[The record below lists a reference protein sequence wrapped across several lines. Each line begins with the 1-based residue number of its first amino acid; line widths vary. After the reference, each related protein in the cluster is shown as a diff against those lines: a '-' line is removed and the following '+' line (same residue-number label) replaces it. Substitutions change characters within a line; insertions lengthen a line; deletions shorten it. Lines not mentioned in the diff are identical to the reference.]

1 MAICKSACSHF
12 YIANNRNHS
21 YTIIVYTKMVILK
34 RNDKQ
39 VRKNNM
45 LEKEK
50 LTFHPISMEDQ
61 DWITQKLQEDDLGAC
76 EYTFA
81 NNFIWSEVYE
91 VEVGQVFDC
100 GVIRYRE
107 NGNFEY
113 SFPFGN
119 GDKKKAIELLR
130 GICSAHN
137 HKLCLY
143 PIVDEDRKELIEWF
157 PGEFEIDIDRNDFD
171 YVYTVEKLS
180 TLRGKKLHGKR
191 NHIARFMDDQDWSY
205 ESLDKSNMDECRR
218 MAKLWTE
225 QREDKW
231 NDEMEQEMKV
241 LEKSLDYFDELGL
254 FGGVLRKK
262 GEIVAFTIGERLN
275 SDTMVVHFEKAFPEL
290 QGAYPMINQQFVLHE
305 GQEFTYVNREEDT
318 GDLGL
323 RKAKL
328 SYYPD
333 ILLKKY
339 SAVES
344 HVVFANE
351 TEEEQILRI
360 WEECFGDSKDYIQMY
375 LKKRFE
381 TENMM
386 VIHEDGKIVSM
397 ASFLPVQVT
406 INGKQ
411 ESARYVYAVAT
422 LPMYR
427 KRGYA
432 SEIIKHAAG
441 KYQEPLILQPADD
454 AMEAYY
460 GNLGFISAFEPSPCW
475 IYEGSA
481 KWEKKSVTQMSEV
494 NIDEWNIEAINAGEY
509 KKIRDSH
516 FTGEG
521 YVEWDEAAI
530 QYAMEENAFFGGE
543 AVKLMNGEK
552 EELLMYCIERNK
564 LCIVETTMEEE
575 ELRKLLPEMM
585 KNMGV
590 SKAYASNA
598 GGMVLL
604 PQNHTWIEKKGYLNL
619 TLG

>member
-1 MAICKSACSHF
+1 
-12 YIANNRNHS
+12 
-21 YTIIVYTKMVILK
+21 
-34 RNDKQ
+34 
-39 VRKNNM
+39 M

-360 WEECFGDSKDYIQMY
+360 WEECFGDSKEYIKMY
-375 LKKRFE
+375 LEKRFE

-422 LPMYR
+422 LPTYR

-432 SEIIKHAAG
+432 SEIIKHATG

-530 QYAMEENAFFGGE
+530 QYAMEENAFCGGE

-604 PQNHTWIEKKGYLNL
+604 PQNLTWIEKKGYLNL

>member
-1 MAICKSACSHF
+1 MDNEKEWLYAKSACSHF

-61 DWITQKLQEDDLGAC
+61 DWITKKLQEDDLGAC

-262 GEIVAFTIGERLN
+262 G
-275 SDTMVVHFEKAFPEL
+275 
-290 QGAYPMINQQFVLHE
+290 
-305 GQEFTYVNREEDT
+305 
-318 GDLGL
+318 
-323 RKAKL
+323 
-328 SYYPD
+328 
-333 ILLKKY
+333 
-339 SAVES
+339 
-344 HVVFANE
+344 
-351 TEEEQILRI
+351 
-360 WEECFGDSKDYIQMY
+360 
-375 LKKRFE
+375 
-381 TENMM
+381 
-386 VIHEDGKIVSM
+386 
-397 ASFLPVQVT
+397 
-406 INGKQ
+406 
-411 ESARYVYAVAT
+411 
-422 LPMYR
+422 
-427 KRGYA
+427 
-432 SEIIKHAAG
+432 
-441 KYQEPLILQPADD
+441 
-454 AMEAYY
+454 
-460 GNLGFISAFEPSPCW
+460 
-475 IYEGSA
+475 
-481 KWEKKSVTQMSEV
+481 
-494 NIDEWNIEAINAGEY
+494 
-509 KKIRDSH
+509 
-516 FTGEG
+516 
-521 YVEWDEAAI
+521 
-530 QYAMEENAFFGGE
+530 
-543 AVKLMNGEK
+543 
-552 EELLMYCIERNK
+552 
-564 LCIVETTMEEE
+564 
-575 ELRKLLPEMM
+575 
-585 KNMGV
+585 
-590 SKAYASNA
+590 
-598 GGMVLL
+598 
-604 PQNHTWIEKKGYLNL
+604 
-619 TLG
+619 